1 MVHHIV
7 MWQLRPEAE
16 GRTKTENAQIIKDS
30 LEGLIGQIPGLC
42 SLRAGIN
49 ENDGEYDLVLVTQ
62 FPSMADL
69 QTYDAHPAHQQ
80 IKSYIQKA
88 AQSRICVDFTD

>member
-42 SLRAGIN
+42 SLLAGIN
-49 ENDGEYDLVLVTQ
+49 ENGGEYDLVLTTEFQ
-62 FPSMADL
+62 SMADL
-69 QTYDAHPAHQQ
+69 QAYDVHPAHQQ
-80 IKSYIQKA
+80 VKSYIQKS
-88 AQSRICVDFTD
+88 AQSRVCVDFTD